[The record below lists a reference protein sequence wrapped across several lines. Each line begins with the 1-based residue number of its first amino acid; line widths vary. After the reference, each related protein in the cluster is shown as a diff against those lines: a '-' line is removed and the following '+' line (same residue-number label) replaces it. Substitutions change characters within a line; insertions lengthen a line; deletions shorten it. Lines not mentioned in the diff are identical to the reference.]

1 MRKDACRKLLE
12 DNHLP
17 RGEDALNETSENATI
32 RIKPENNIVV
42 VEQRLR
48 WSDRIS
54 RAIVS
59 VD

>member
-1 MRKDACRKLLE
+1 MRKDACRKLFE
-12 DNHLP
+12 DNHLA
-17 RGEDALNETSENATI
+17 RGEDALNETRENATI
-32 RIKPENNIVV
+32 RIKPENDIVA
-42 VEQRLR
+42 VEQRPR